1 MTPRHPHPEVPVSA
15 VPAEPP
21 ARGLSFFLTVP
32 TDPQPGR
39 VYGDALDSVRLAE
52 SLGYET
58 AWVAEGHFQFLGLP
72 AALAFLAAAGQVAD
86 RIRLGTAVLPLAFDN
101 PIRVAET
108 AAFVDALSGGRLELG
123 IGKSNPM
130 SKAIFSAF
138 GLSEGDRET
147 LYAEALGGL
156 RRAIE
161 HGVSADGEQV
171 PLYPPPAGLGDRVWQ
186 ATGNPRTAAAIGR
199 AADGLLLF
207 RLTPEGD
214 TGRVQSA
221 LIDDYLGA
229 LPAGVEPRIG
239 TSRGVLPAASRAE
252 AIALVAAEL
261 EQHPARFRVLSG
273 AKPSTPEE
281 YLDALNVKYGSPD
294 EVVEQLSRDEAFV
307 RSTDRLFSLPLS
319 AGTAPFRDGLRLVA
333 EDIHPRVRPAVAHAA
348 A

>member
-1 MTPRHPHPEVPVSA
+1 MTA
-15 VPAEPP
+15 TPAEPP
-21 ARGLSFFLTVP
+21 VRGLSFFLTVP
-32 TDPQPGR
+32 TDPRPGR
-39 VYGDALDSVRLAE
+39 VYADALDSVRLAE
-52 SLGYET
+52 QLGFET

-72 AALAFLAAAGQVAD
+72 AALSFLAAATQAAH

-101 PIRVAET
+101 PIRIAET

-130 SKAIFSAF
+130 STAIFSAF

-147 LYAEALGGL
+147 LYTDALDGF

-161 HGVSADGEQV
+161 HGVSADGKQV
-171 PLYPPPAGLGDRVWQ
+171 PLYPPPAGLADRLWQ

-199 AADGLLLF
+199 AGDGLLLF
-207 RLTPEGD
+207 RLTPQGD
-214 TGRVQSA
+214 PGQVQSA

-229 LPAGVEPRIG
+229 LPAGAESRIG
-239 TSRGVLPAASRAE
+239 ISRGVLPAASRAE

-261 EQHPARFRVLSG
+261 EQHPARFRVPAG
-273 AKPSTPEE
+273 PAPSSPEE

-294 EVVEQLSRDEAFV
+294 DVIEQLSRDEAFV

-319 AGTAPFRDGLRLVA
+319 AGTTAFREALALVA
-333 EDIHPRVRPAVAHAA
+333 DEVHPRVRPAVAHAA
-348 A
+348 